1 MKVYLRDPNAYTP
14 LLEPTTINGK
24 EVRSLLLGR
33 DASQNREQIAQFSE
47 RDAQVSKKTYSIGQ
61 FMRFCAN
68 CILAQVLI

>member
-1 MKVYLRDPNAYTP
+1 MFVTFLVFFQKYGMKVYLRDPNAYTP

-47 RDAQVSKKTYSIGQ
+47 HDAQVRKI
-61 FMRFCAN
+61 
-68 CILAQVLI
+68 

>member
-47 RDAQVSKKTYSIGQ
+47 RDAQVSKKKIT
-61 FMRFCAN
+61 
-68 CILAQVLI
+68 CI

>member
-14 LLEPTTINGK
+14 LLEPTAINGK

-47 RDAQVSKKTYSIGQ
+47 RDAQVRKNI
-61 FMRFCAN
+61 
-68 CILAQVLI
+68 I